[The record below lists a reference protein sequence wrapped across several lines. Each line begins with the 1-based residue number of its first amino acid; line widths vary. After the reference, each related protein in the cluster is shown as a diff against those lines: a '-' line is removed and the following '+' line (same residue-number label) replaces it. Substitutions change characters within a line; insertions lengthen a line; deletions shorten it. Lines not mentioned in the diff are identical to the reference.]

1 MPIYIFDLDLT
12 LTKKNTYIAFLM
24 QCLKKKKRAVFYF
37 PFLVFSV
44 FQFFFKKID
53 NSQLKQRFLS
63 VFLSGVS
70 LNQIQPVID
79 SFSQKILM
87 NGLFVDAIK
96 ELEMLLKN
104 GNTVILAS
112 ASLDI
117 YVNEIGRL
125 LNCSK
130 IISTKVEIDCDN
142 KITGKIDGGNLKGI
156 NKLKA
161 VKNYLREESGKN
173 ITFYSDSISDLPLF
187 EWVEYPI
194 IINFNPKNHY
204 KLKDLKKLSFRYWL

>member
-12 LTKKNTYIAFLM
+12 LTKKDTYVPFLL

-37 PFLVFSV
+37 PFLIFSV
-44 FQFFFKKID
+44 FQFIFKKID
-53 NSQLKQRFLS
+53 NSELKQRFLS
-63 VFLSGVS
+63 AFLSGVS
-70 LNQIQPVID
+70 LNEIQPIID

-87 NGLFVDAIK
+87 DGLFVDAIK

-117 YVNEIGRL
+117 YVNKIGRL
-125 LNCSK
+125 LNFSK
-130 IISTKVEIDCDN
+130 IISTRVEIDSHN
-142 KITGKIDGGNLKGI
+142 KITGKISGVNLRGVK
-156 NKLKA
+156 KLQII
-161 VKNYLREESGKN
+161 KNYLRETSGKN

-194 IINFNPKNHY
+194 IINYNTKYHY
-204 KLKDLKKLSFRYWL
+204 KLKDLKKLDFRYWS